1 MSNGS
6 KFRVWK
12 EEGVGDKM
20 EFRLCLAIEGRQGLC
35 WKFPVWRNGAHLSVN
50 QTAELFGQTRRGTK
64 ARIST
69 DAARPISDG
78 DLWACLDAIEVSPP
92 GAVVDP
98 FGPTAFPVEPEGN
111 GGVKTPHVEP
121 VDL

>member
-35 WKFPVWRNGAHLSVN
+35 WKFPVWRNGSHLSVN
-50 QTAELFGQTRRGTK
+50 QTAELYGQTRRGTK

-78 DLWACLDAIEVSPP
+78 DLWACLDAVEVLPP
-92 GAVVDP
+92 AFVVDP
-98 FGPTAFPVEPEGN
+98 FGLSALAGESESNVAG
-111 GGVKTPHVEP
+111 KTPHVEP
-121 VDL
+121 VDA